1 MTTRLQVGSI
11 GRSVR
16 RAVGRSGLVVLLVLA
31 ACGDAG
37 GDNDD
42 VGGDAVVESI
52 GPGTGPAAGAESATS
67 RGNSPTPSGP
77 LPLAVLTTDMT
88 WQWQLQGEINASFDV
103 DVYDIDLFDVPTSTI
118 DHIRAD
124 GRIVICYFSTA
135 YEEWRA
141 DAANFDPDDLGANLD
156 DWDGERWVD
165 IRSAALRDTL
175 LARLDLAVEKGCDG
189 VEPDNVTAHRS
200 DSGFDL
206 TAGDQLDFNR
216 FLAHAAHDRGLLI
229 GLKNDLEQIPQLVA
243 DFDFAVNEQCVEY
256 DECDAYE
263 PFVTAGKPIFGA
275 EYSDVAINDPEAT
288 CATARS
294 AGITTIIVPRDLD
307 DAFRTPCP

>member
-1 MTTRLQVGSI
+1 MAPVALPDAPGSLLCCC
-11 GRSVR
+11 SL
-16 RAVGRSGLVVLLVLA
+16 RAVG
-31 ACGDAG
+31 G
-37 GDNDD
+37 GDDD
-42 VGGDAVVESI
+42 DFGGDTAVESVE
-52 GPGTGPAAGAESATS
+52 PGAGPATGDESAAS
-67 RGNSPTPSGP
+67 PGNSPAPSGSAP
-77 LPLAVLTTDMT
+77 PVALTTDMT
-88 WQWQLQGEINASFDV
+88 WQWQLQGEINASYDV

-118 DHIRAD
+118 DRVHAD
-124 GRIVICYFSTA
+124 RRIVICYFSTA

-165 IRSAALRDTL
+165 IRSATLRTTL
-175 LARLDLAVEKGCDG
+175 LDRLDLAVEKGCDG
-189 VEPDNVTAHRS
+189 VEPDNVTAYRN

-206 TAGDQLDFNR
+206 TADDQLDFNR
-216 FLAHAAHDRGLLI
+216 FLANAAHDRGLLI
-229 GLKNDLEQIPQLVA
+229 GLKNDLEQIPLLVD

-256 DECDAYE
+256 GECDVYE
-263 PFVTAGKPIFGA
+263 PFATAGKPIFGA

-294 AGITTIIVPRDLD
+294 AGVTTIIVPLDLD